1 MLDVRLEVRL
11 ELPERLPVP
20 APVELVLQVAEDLL
34 DGTMKTEMFHGG
46 DWAGVTLDE
55 LGKRIDAYIERH
67 NTTRIK
73 RSLGSMSPLQ
83 YRRSLGLAA

>member
-1 MLDVRLEVRL
+1 
-11 ELPERLPVP
+11 
-20 APVELVLQVAEDLL
+20 
-34 DGTMKTEMFHGG
+34 MKTEMFHGR

>member
-1 MLDVRLEVRL
+1 MARSMSRRGCSPDDSGMGGLF
-11 ELPERLPVP
+11 
-20 APVELVLQVAEDLL
+20 
-34 DGTMKTEMFHGG
+34 GTMKTEMFRGG

-55 LGKRIDAYIERH
+55 PGKRIGAYMERR

-73 RSLGSMSPLQ
+73 RSLGSMSPPR

>member
-1 MLDVRLEVRL
+1 MPGR
-11 ELPERLPVP
+11 PACGP
-20 APVELVLQVAEDLL
+20 APGAHISGPGTLEGFF
-34 DGTMKTEMFHGG
+34 GTMKTEMFHGR

>member
-1 MLDVRLEVRL
+1 
-11 ELPERLPVP
+11 
-20 APVELVLQVAEDLL
+20 
-34 DGTMKTEMFHGG
+34 MKTEMFHGR

-73 RSLGSMSPLQ
+73 RSLGSMSPPR

>member
-1 MLDVRLEVRL
+1 MHYVLGAGWPGPSACR
-11 ELPERLPVP
+11 P
-20 APVELVLQVAEDLL
+20 APTRHIIASSALEGFF
-34 DGTMKTEMFHGG
+34 GTMKTEMFHGR